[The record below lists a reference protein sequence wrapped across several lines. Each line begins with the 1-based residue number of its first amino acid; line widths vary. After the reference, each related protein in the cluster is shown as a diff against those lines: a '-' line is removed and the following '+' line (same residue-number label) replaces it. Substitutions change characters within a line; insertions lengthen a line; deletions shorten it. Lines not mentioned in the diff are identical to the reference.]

1 MTNVNTS
8 RLRDIVEGKKEYP
21 VKAKKLWLPELEEI
35 VPFLK
40 KELEENYKNVLVSLN
55 AIYLSQ

>member
-40 KELEENYKNVLVSLN
+40 KELEENYKNVLVS
-55 AIYLSQ
+55 